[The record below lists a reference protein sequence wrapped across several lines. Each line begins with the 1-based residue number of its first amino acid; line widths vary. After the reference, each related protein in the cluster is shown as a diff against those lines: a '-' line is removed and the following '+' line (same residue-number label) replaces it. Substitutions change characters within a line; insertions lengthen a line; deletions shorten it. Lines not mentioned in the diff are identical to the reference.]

1 MIKLFRWLKKK
12 FKCFNYGHD
21 YYYNKYAECFFCKR
35 CGKATKL
42 PSWFKE
48 D

>member
-1 MIKLFRWLKKK
+1 MIKILRWLKKK

-21 YYYNKYAECFFCKR
+21 YYYNKYADYFFCKR
-35 CGKATKL
+35 CGKVTKI
-42 PSWFKE
+42 PYWCNE

>member
-1 MIKLFRWLKKK
+1 MIKMFRWLKKK
-12 FKCFNYGHD
+12 IKCFNYGHD

-35 CGKATKL
+35 CGKATKF
-42 PSWFKE
+42 PSWSKE